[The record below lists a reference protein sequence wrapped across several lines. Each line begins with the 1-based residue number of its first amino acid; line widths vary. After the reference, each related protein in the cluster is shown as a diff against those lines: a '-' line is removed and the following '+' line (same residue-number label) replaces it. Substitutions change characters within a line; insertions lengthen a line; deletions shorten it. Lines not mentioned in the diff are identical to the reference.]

1 MRSLMRLGVAFAA
14 VLAVSACAVASASA
28 ADPLFLF
35 EKAGFKISAGEGE
48 LQTLGAFL
56 TIKCKSAKG
65 EGKTGGNDTDTFSG
79 TIDYEGCASLG
90 SAVNSEGD
98 ASGVILQKFT
108 GELCWIN
115 EKELQVGAFIET
127 SEANR
132 VHILLPFGILDLLW
146 GSQIGS
152 VTPINTATTDIHL
165 ALANASGGTGDQAV
179 ASCVGLAGT
188 RTPKINVIE
197 NETGTVKDGAI
208 VNNSFLLTTEVSG
221 KVDG

>member
-1 MRSLMRLGVAFAA
+1 MRSLMRLSVAFAA
-14 VLAVSACAVASASA
+14 VLAASACAVASASA

-35 EKAGFKISAGEGE
+35 EKTGFKLTAEKGE

-56 TIKCKSAKG
+56 TIKCKTATG
-65 EGKTGGNDTDTFSG
+65 EGKTGGIDTDTFSG
-79 TIDYEGCASLG
+79 TIDYQGCESLG
-90 SAVNSEGD
+90 TPVNSEGD
-98 ASGVILQKFT
+98 ATGVILQKFT

-115 EKELQVGAFIET
+115 EKELKVGAFIET

-146 GSQIGS
+146 GSQIGT
-152 VTPINTATTDIHL
+152 VTPIGTATTDIHL
-165 ALANASGGTGDQAV
+165 ALANSGTGDQAV

-208 VNNSFLLTTEVSG
+208 VNSTFLLTTEVSG